1 MNSLSRAAKMMR
13 DFIYRRPR
21 LEHAKNLEFLSF
33 ERRTVT
39 KWIPKRFVTINC
51 FLLPVLSC
59 KCFLVG
65 FKAVNES
72 PVPQHVQG
80 KDHVFQEL
88 TLE

>member
-1 MNSLSRAAKMMR
+1 MMH
-13 DFIYRRPR
+13 DIIYRRPR
-21 LEHAKNLEFLSF
+21 LEHAKNLVSLIF

-39 KWIPKRFVTINC
+39 KWKRFVTINC

-65 FKAVNES
+65 FKAVSET

-80 KDHVFQEL
+80 KDHVFQAL